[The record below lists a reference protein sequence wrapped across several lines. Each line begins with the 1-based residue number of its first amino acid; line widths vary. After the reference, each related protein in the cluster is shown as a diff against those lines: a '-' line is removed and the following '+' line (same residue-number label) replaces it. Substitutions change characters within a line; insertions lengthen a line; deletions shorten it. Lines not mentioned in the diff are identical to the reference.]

1 MEKQAIIL
9 SSIGTVVLFSIF
21 LGYTYFTDAQAL
33 YQIESEIVGIEHI
46 DPKLTSATLT
56 YTLSITNP
64 SSKPINDLSSEFEI
78 YIESNYIGTGS
89 FSDIDINPEST
100 TKKSMTVTI
109 YYSGLAKAG
118 IDALENWASGQDTT
132 LVIDGTMRASILF
145 GLTEASQDFIAS
157 T

>member
-1 MEKQAIIL
+1 MEKQTILIISL
-9 SSIGTVVLFSIF
+9 IIIVIF
-21 LGYTYFTDAQAL
+21 IASLGYTYYADAQAL
-33 YQIESEIVGIEHI
+33 YQIESEIIGIEQVN
-46 DPKLTSATLT
+46 PKLTSATLT

-89 FSDIDINPEST
+89 FSDIDMDPEST

-109 YYSGLAKAG
+109 YYTGLAKAG
-118 IDALENWASGQDTT
+118 IDALENWATGQETT
-132 LVIDGTMRASILF
+132 LVIQGTMRASILF
-145 GLTEASQDFIAS
+145 GLTEGSQDFIAS